1 MDNKLIRP
9 IGRDG
14 MISKDSELLVV
25 KFSHKTDKVIKNTEK
40 QIKME
45 ITVNLKEM
53 NSISNQS
60 VVSHLITEEIYTKP
74 SKEELSPM
82 HYQTNAEHLLPKLVC
97 HMLQSTVKEDAK
109 QVIFLQICNQMFAN
123 AAIQTLEHA
132 MMHV

>member
-74 SKEELSPM
+74 SKEELNLM
-82 HYQTNAEHLLPKLVC
+82 HYQTNAENLLPKLVC